1 MSKIEGAGQKVIE
14 TVEKVNNDIAVL
26 KNTIDALSEK
36 VNKINQALRD
46 KDTVIPNKKSVQF

>member
-46 KDTVIPNKKSVQF
+46 KDTVVPNKKSVQF